1 MKRKK
6 YRKKER
12 DKEGK
17 EIHRGVKPPI
27 THLPYPHGPTRKD
40 KQRQFI
46 RFLDMIKRLQINV
59 PFTKAM
65 DQILTY
71 AKFMKNFLTKNMRI
85 HEDEIVKVEDE
96 CNAII

>member
-1 MKRKK
+1 
-6 YRKKER
+6 
-12 DKEGK
+12 
-17 EIHRGVKPPI
+17 
-27 THLPYPHGPTRKD
+27 
-40 KQRQFI
+40 
-46 RFLDMIKRLQINV
+46 MIKRLQINV